1 RRICPTD
8 DAQAGLGAGAADR
21 SQRLDRL
28 ALLQV
33 KPARAARPEKPPN
46 REEAPMVL
54 LASTSRFFKAADLE
68 HEKKFRIK
76 SVTEKV
82 FGEQKEKKPVV
93 WFTKDE
99 RGLAL
104 NIINRRTLQ
113 GAFGDETDGWVGK
126 IIIIYPTTVDFRG
139 KPTPGLRV

>member
-1 RRICPTD
+1 
-8 DAQAGLGAGAADR
+8 
-21 SQRLDRL
+21 
-28 ALLQV
+28 
-33 KPARAARPEKPPN
+33 
-46 REEAPMVL
+46 MVL

-76 SVTEKV
+76 SVTEEV

-139 KPTPGLRV
+139 KPTPGLRVRIPPPKGNGQPVTAKAPEPVLPPAAAVGADDELDDETNF

>member
-1 RRICPTD
+1 
-8 DAQAGLGAGAADR
+8 
-21 SQRLDRL
+21 
-28 ALLQV
+28 
-33 KPARAARPEKPPN
+33 
-46 REEAPMVL
+46 MVL

-76 SVTEKV
+76 SVTEEV

-139 KPTPGLRV
+139 KPTPGLRVRIPPPKGNGQPVTAKAPEPVLPPAAAVGADDELDDEINF

>member
-1 RRICPTD
+1 MP
-8 DAQAGLGAGAADR
+8 
-21 SQRLDRL
+21 
-28 ALLQV
+28 
-33 KPARAARPEKPPN
+33 
-46 REEAPMVL
+46 L
-54 LASTSRFFKAADLE
+54 LASSYDRSRFFKAADLE

-76 SVTEKV
+76 SVTEEV

-139 KPTPGLRV
+139 KPTPGLRVRIPPPKGNGQPVTAKAPEPVLPPAAAVGADDELDDEINF